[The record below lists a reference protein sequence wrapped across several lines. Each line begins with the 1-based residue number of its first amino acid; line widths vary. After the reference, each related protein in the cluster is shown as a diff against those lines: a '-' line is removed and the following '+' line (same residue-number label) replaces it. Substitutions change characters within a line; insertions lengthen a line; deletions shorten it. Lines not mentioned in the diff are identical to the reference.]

1 MLLNKLRKGDQAEI
15 IKIHADKALRDRF
28 ISFGLMRGENIIVKT
43 CSLAKQTMEIKVGAT
58 AIALR
63 ADEAGKIEVR
73 KLQTTDC
80 PSENNINLGTISK
93 KSSNLGQ
100 GIQ

>member
-28 ISFGLMRGENIIVKT
+28 SSFGLMRGEELIVKA

-58 AIALR
+58 SIALR
-63 ADEAGKIEVR
+63 ADEAGKIEVN
-73 KLQTTDC
+73 KIKQ
-80 PSENNINLGTISK
+80 
-93 KSSNLGQ
+93 
-100 GIQ
+100 